1 MPISL
6 KFIGAYIEVNDRT
19 SEKIKV
25 NKLILTCAKKNWF
38 IIGPWFLLFFLL
50 LMFVE
55 KFIKIGSLK

>member
-25 NKLILTCAKKNWF
+25 NKLILTCAKKN
-38 IIGPWFLLFFLL
+38 
-50 LMFVE
+50 
-55 KFIKIGSLK
+55 